1 MKNFIYLVITAN
13 LFCSLGC
20 KKDNV
25 FTNITLEGT
34 LYSVYSSEPITEG
47 EIQLLY
53 CKKGANDTLIY
64 RSAHTDN
71 QGEFN
76 INFDADSD
84 YDYFLSAEA
93 DGFYTNRGKYYPTT
107 GTGPR
112 FRYSTSSGV
121 LSPTN
126 GAVPITPID
135 EKDANFSQ
143 TIKLVPE
150 GKISVKIVN
159 LGKIYNTFV
168 LEPPLGSNVSENLEF
183 TGMDVDVTMEF
194 TIYAGIN
201 IPLETYKYSSPNQ
214 QQGDALRN
222 SYMVKAKPH
231 DVTDVLIAY

>member
-1 MKNFIYLVITAN
+1 MKKFIYLIVAAN

-20 KKDNV
+20 KKDNM
-25 FTNITLEGT
+25 FTNIAVEGT
-34 LYSVYSSEPITEG
+34 LYSVHSHEPISKG

-53 CKKGANDTLIY
+53 CKKGENDTLIY
-64 RSAHTDN
+64 RRTDTDN
-71 QGEFN
+71 RGEFK

-84 YDYFLSAEA
+84 FNYFLSAEA
-93 DGFYTNRGKYYPTT
+93 NGFHTNRGKYYNTT
-107 GTGPR
+107 CADPR
-112 FRYSTSSGV
+112 FVYGSSGMV
-121 LSPTN
+121 FPTS
-126 GAVPITPID
+126 GVVPISPID

-150 GKISVKIVN
+150 GKISVRIVN

-183 TGMDVDVTMEF
+183 TGMDVDETMEF

-214 QQGDALRN
+214 QQGDALRH